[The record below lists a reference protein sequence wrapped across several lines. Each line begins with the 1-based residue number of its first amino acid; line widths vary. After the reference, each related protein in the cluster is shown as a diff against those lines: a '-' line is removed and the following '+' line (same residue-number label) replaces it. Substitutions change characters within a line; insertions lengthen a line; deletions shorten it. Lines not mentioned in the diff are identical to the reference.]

1 MIFKKKLTHL
11 IFKSGHR
18 IDGRNFDQVRVIS
31 TEVGL
36 LPFTHG
42 SALFNRGRT
51 QALVTVTL
59 GGGQDEQKIEGLMG
73 ENY

>member
-1 MIFKKKLTHL
+1 MQVKFTEL
-11 IFKSGHR
+11 ILLKGKR
-18 IDGRNFDQVRVIS
+18 IDDRAFDQVRPIS

-42 SALFNRGRT
+42 SALFTRGRT

-59 GGGQDEQKIEGLMG
+59 GWW
-73 ENY
+73 